1 MKKLWYL
8 TIALVLILA
17 AISVPAVAAEEE
29 PTQYTSGD
37 YRYTLQPDGTAAIV
51 KYTGSASE
59 LSIPDTLDGHA
70 VTAIGNSAFYSC
82 GSLTSVTIPD
92 GVTSIGDEAFSSC
105 KSLTSISIPDGVTSI
120 GYEAFSSCKS
130 LTRISIPDGVT
141 SIGDGAFKSCDS
153 LANVSIPESVTSISK
168 YAFAGCSEFLT
179 LTVVRNS
186 WAASWC
192 KENGMNYTYTDA
204 LDWLKQ

>member
-17 AISVPAVAAEEE
+17 ALSVPAATAEEE

-37 YRYTLQPDGTAAIV
+37 YRYTLQPDGTAAIG

-82 GSLTSVTIPD
+82 GSLTSVTIPG
-92 GVTSIGDEAFSSC
+92 GVTSIGNSAFYSC
-105 KSLTSISIPDGVTSI
+105 DSLTSITLPDGVTSI
-120 GYEAFSSCKS
+120 GNSAFYSCNS
-130 LTRISIPDGVT
+130 LTSVTIPDSVT
-141 SIGDGAFKSCDS
+141 NIGD
-153 LANVSIPESVTSISK
+153 
-168 YAFAGCSEFLT
+168 
-179 LTVVRNS
+179 
-186 WAASWC
+186 
-192 KENGMNYTYTDA
+192 
-204 LDWLKQ
+204 

>member
-17 AISVPAVAAEEE
+17 ALSVPAVAAEEE
-29 PTQYTSGD
+29 PIQYTSGD
-37 YRYTLQPDGTAAIV
+37 YRYTLRLDGTAAIA

-70 VTAIGNSAFYSC
+70 VTAIGDKAFASC

-120 GYEAFSSCKS
+120 GEEAFSSCES
-130 LTRISIPDGVT
+130 LTRI
-141 SIGDGAFKSCDS
+141 
-153 LANVSIPESVTSISK
+153 SIPESVTSISK
-168 YAFAGCSEFLT
+168 YAFAECSELLT

>member
-1 MKKLWYL
+1 
-8 TIALVLILA
+8 
-17 AISVPAVAAEEE
+17 
-29 PTQYTSGD
+29 
-37 YRYTLQPDGTAAIV
+37 
-51 KYTGSASE
+51 
-59 LSIPDTLDGHA
+59 
-70 VTAIGNSAFYSC
+70 
-82 GSLTSVTIPD
+82 
-92 GVTSIGDEAFSSC
+92 SC
-105 KSLTSISIPDGVTSI
+105 KSLTS
-120 GYEAFSSCKS
+120 
-130 LTRISIPDGVT
+130 ISIPDGVT

-168 YAFAGCSEFLT
+168 YAFAECSELLT